1 MLAAELLA
9 RLVLD
14 PVDYLLPQV
23 APDDFLSYR
32 VRGYS
37 GGHDAWGFRNIRTPE
52 SAEIVCIGDS
62 MTYGQAAPARDS
74 WPAILG
80 TISGRTVYN
89 MGLGGYGPT
98 QYLYL
103 MRTKAIQLHPK
114 TVIVGFY
121 LGNDLSDVYIQVR
134 FNKNWSTYGKFDG
147 SDENVPAFDL
157 PFQPPPGKFLG
168 GLRLWLSRQSLLYA
182 LLTRTSVFDFF
193 RLRERRTAMAHDPG
207 GFFTYR
213 DNKHN
218 VFLNVSHAGS
228 LDLTDPRMQS
238 AMEITKQLM
247 LDMRSVAEKNA
258 FRLIVALIPTKERV
272 YAKLLNRAGYLDK
285 YPRLADAVHDED
297 TTRDEIAGFLHQT
310 NIETV
315 DLLPALET
323 AVDERDLYRLNELHP
338 NKVGYRVIAVTIN
351 HYLNSPH

>member
-1 MLAAELLA
+1 MRTLGNLVLLLASLVISVLAAELLA

-182 LLTRTSVFDFF
+182 LLTSNIGIRFF
-193 RLRERRTAMAHDPG
+193 PPARAAN
-207 GFFTYR
+207 R
-213 DNKHN
+213 DG
-218 VFLNVSHAGS
+218 A
-228 LDLTDPRMQS
+228 
-238 AMEITKQLM
+238 
-247 LDMRSVAEKNA
+247 
-258 FRLIVALIPTKERV
+258 
-272 YAKLLNRAGYLDK
+272 
-285 YPRLADAVHDED
+285 
-297 TTRDEIAGFLHQT
+297 
-310 NIETV
+310 
-315 DLLPALET
+315 
-323 AVDERDLYRLNELHP
+323 
-338 NKVGYRVIAVTIN
+338 
-351 HYLNSPH
+351 